1 MGTPRPEV
9 VLNDIRHLNE
19 RYWGQIAPLERKL
32 AEVEASYQAARRQA
46 GAGGRSGRSVRTS
59 SRRS

>member
-1 MGTPRPEV
+1 MGTLRPEV
-9 VLNDIRHLNE
+9 VLNDIQRLNE
-19 RYWGQIAPLERKL
+19 RYWGQIAPLERAL

-46 GAGGRSGRSVRTS
+46 AAGGPLGGSATTS